1 MRGSVLAKN
10 APRAETDVGYAN
22 ARLRGMKANLMKASF
37 LDELIEAPDVQH
49 AVQILQATSYGPDIE
64 GELIHGRTAA
74 VVDEALKDNVVRT
87 FEKVFK
93 FLDPEA
99 RDILTVLLGRWDVQ
113 NIKTVLRGAHNSV
126 ALEQVKES
134 LLPLGFISEAELEA
148 LARIGEVHAVISTM
162 ATWGI
167 TYAIPLRQGY
177 SEYATTGDLADL
189 ELALDRYWAAYAA
202 DRLSRNSE
210 NYRITRRIL
219 ATQVDV
225 LNLVMV
231 FRLLR
236 ADATAVRAQR
246 YFLTGGR
253 YISESLFLEL
263 AQLSDVDE
271 VLDRLKKTPYAD
283 ALDTAA
289 LRYLELGSISAFER
303 ALEMMLTR
311 QALLSGIRDPQGIG
325 VAISYLYAKLNEIT
339 NLRIVIR
346 GKAVGMP
353 AERVREDLI
362 LV

>member
-1 MRGSVLAKN
+1 MRGSVLARN
-10 APRAETDVGYAN
+10 TPRAETDVGYAN
-22 ARLRGMKANLMKASF
+22 ARLRGMKANLLKASF

-49 AVQILQATSYGPDIE
+49 AVQVLQGTSYGPDIE
-64 GELIHGRTAA
+64 GEVIHGVTAA
-74 VVDEALKDNVVRT
+74 SIDEALKDNVVRT
-87 FEKVFK
+87 FGKVFD
-93 FLDPEA
+93 FLDPGA
-99 RDILTVLLGRWDVQ
+99 REILTVLLGRWDVQ
-113 NIKTVLRGAHNSV
+113 NIKTVLRGAQNSV

-148 LARIGEVHAVISTM
+148 LARINDVHAVISTM

-167 TYAIPLRQGY
+167 AYANPLRAGY
-177 SEYATTGDLADL
+177 SEYATTGDLSDL
-189 ELALDRYWAAYAA
+189 ELALDRYWASFAA
-202 DRLSRNSE
+202 SELDRRSS
-210 NYRITRRIL
+210 NYQVARRIL
-219 ATQVDV
+219 NTQIDV

-246 YFLTGGR
+246 YFLEGGR
-253 YISESLFLEL
+253 FIGESLFLEL

-271 VLDRLKKTPYAD
+271 VLDRLKKTPYAE

-303 ALEMMLTR
+303 ALEMLLTR
-311 QALLSGIRDPQGIG
+311 QALLSGVRDPQGIG

>member
-1 MRGSVLAKN
+1 MRGSVLDRNLPK
-10 APRAETDVGYAN
+10 AETDVGYAN
-22 ARLRGMKANLMKASF
+22 ARLRGMKANLLKGAF
-37 LDELIEAPDVQH
+37 LDELIEAPDV
-49 AVQILQATSYGPDIE
+49 VQAIQVLQGTSYGPDIE
-64 GELIHGRTAA
+64 AQVIHGLTASM
-74 VVDEALKDNVVRT
+74 VDEALKDHAVRV
-87 FEKVFK
+87 FRKVFD

-99 RDILTVLLGRWDVQ
+99 REILTVLLGRWDVS
-113 NIKTVLRGAHNSV
+113 NIKTVLRGAQNSV

-134 LLPLGFISEAELEA
+134 LLPLGFMSETELEA
-148 LARIGEVHAVISTM
+148 LARTNDVHAVIGTM

-167 TYAIPLRQGY
+167 PYALPLREGY

-189 ELALDRYWAAYAA
+189 ELALDKYWAEYAA
-202 DRLSRNSE
+202 EQLA
-210 NYRITRRIL
+210 RRRSNFQIARKIL

-236 ADATAVRAQR
+236 ADAQSVRAQR

-253 YISESLFLEL
+253 YIGPKLFLEL
-263 AQLSDVDE
+263 ANLSDVDE
-271 VLDRLKKTPYAD
+271 VLDQLKKTPYAEP
-283 ALDTAA
+283 LDTAA

-303 ALEMMLTR
+303 ALELLLMR
-311 QALLSGIRDPQGIG
+311 QARLTGVRDPQGIG

-339 NLRIVIR
+339 NLRIVVR

-353 AERVREDLI
+353 ADRVREDLI

>member
-1 MRGSVLAKN
+1 MRGSVLSKSVAK
-10 APRAETDVGYAN
+10 AETDVGYAN
-22 ARLRGMKANLMKASF
+22 ARLRGMKANLMKSSF

-49 AVQILQATSYGPDIE
+49 ALQLLQSTSYGPDIE
-64 GELIHGRTAA
+64 AELIHGRTAA
-74 VVDEALKDNVVRT
+74 VVDEALKDNAIRT
-87 FEKVFK
+87 FEKVFR

-99 RDILTVLLGRWDVQ
+99 RDILTVLLGRWDVS
-113 NIKTVLRGAHNSV
+113 NIKTVLRGAQNSV
-126 ALEQVKES
+126 AIEQVKES
-134 LLPLGFISEAELEA
+134 LMPLGFISENELEA
-148 LARIGEVHAVISTM
+148 LARINDVHAVISTM

-167 TYAIPLRQGY
+167 TYAVPLRQGY
-177 SEYATTGDLADL
+177 SEYATTGDMADL
-189 ELALDRYWAAYAA
+189 ELALDKYWAAYASE
-202 DRLSRNSE
+202 RLSRHGE
-210 NYRITRRIL
+210 NYAIAKRIL
-219 ATQVDV
+219 ATQIDV

-236 ADATAVRAQR
+236 ADAQAVRAQR
-246 YFLTGGR
+246 YYQSGGR

-271 VLDRLKKTPYAD
+271 VLDRLKKTPYAE
-283 ALDTAA
+283 ALDAAA

-339 NLRIVIR
+339 NLRIIIR

-353 AERVREDLI
+353 ADRVREDLI